1 MKKIN
6 WKDIGIRCLKTF
18 IQGVVAY
25 LAVSISTTDFTNK
38 EAVKGL
44 IIGTIASGVSALMN
58 IVNNLLKGDEIN
70 ERLFKSFKITS
81 GNSTDSKYNRYFNSC
96 NISRI

>member
-25 LAVSISTTDFTNK
+25 LAVSISTTDFTDK

-58 IVNNLLKGDEIN
+58 IINSLLKGDEIN
-70 ERLFKSFKITS
+70 
-81 GNSTDSKYNRYFNSC
+81 G
-96 NISRI
+96 

>member
-25 LAVSISTTDFTNK
+25 LTVSISTTDFTDK
-38 EAVKGL
+38 EAIKGL

-58 IVNNLLKGDEIN
+58 IINSLLKGD
-70 ERLFKSFKITS
+70 
-81 GNSTDSKYNRYFNSC
+81 D
-96 NISRI
+96 

>member
-25 LAVSISTTDFTNK
+25 LTVSITTTDFTDK
-38 EAVKGL
+38 EAIKGL
-44 IIGTIASGVSALMN
+44 VIGTIASGVSALMN
-58 IVNNLLKGDEIN
+58 IINNLLKGDDIN
-70 ERLFKSFKITS
+70 
-81 GNSTDSKYNRYFNSC
+81 G
-96 NISRI
+96 

>member
-25 LAVSISTTDFTNK
+25 LAVSISTTDFTDK
-38 EAVKGL
+38 EAIKGL
-44 IIGTIASGVSALMN
+44 VIGTIASGVSALMN
-58 IVNNLLKGDEIN
+58 IINGLLKGDEIN
-70 ERLFKSFKITS
+70 
-81 GNSTDSKYNRYFNSC
+81 G
-96 NISRI
+96 

>member
-25 LAVSISTTDFTNK
+25 LAVSISTTDFTDK
-38 EAVKGL
+38 EAIKGL

-58 IVNNLLKGDEIN
+58 IINNLLKGDEIN
-70 ERLFKSFKITS
+70 ER
-81 GNSTDSKYNRYFNSC
+81 
-96 NISRI
+96 

>member
-6 WKDIGIRCLKTF
+6 WKDIAIRCLKTF

-25 LAVSISTTDFTNK
+25 LTVSISTTDFTDK

-58 IVNNLLKGDEIN
+58 IINGLLKGDEIN
-70 ERLFKSFKITS
+70 ER
-81 GNSTDSKYNRYFNSC
+81 
-96 NISRI
+96 

>member
-38 EAVKGL
+38 EAIKGL
-44 IIGTIASGVSALMN
+44 VIGTIASAVSAVMN
-58 IVNNLLKGDEIN
+58 LINSLLKGDEIN
-70 ERLFKSFKITS
+70 ER
-81 GNSTDSKYNRYFNSC
+81 
-96 NISRI
+96 

>member
-38 EAVKGL
+38 EAIKGL
-44 IIGTIASGVSALMN
+44 IIGTIASAVSAVMN
-58 IVNNLLKGDEIN
+58 LINSLLKGDEIN
-70 ERLFKSFKITS
+70 GK
-81 GNSTDSKYNRYFNSC
+81 DS
-96 NISRI
+96 SRFSK

>member
-25 LAVSISTTDFTNK
+25 LAVSISTTDFNDK
-38 EAVKGL
+38 EAIKGL

-70 ERLFKSFKITS
+70 
-81 GNSTDSKYNRYFNSC
+81 G
-96 NISRI
+96 

>member
-25 LAVSISTTDFTNK
+25 LTVSISTTDFTDK
-38 EAVKGL
+38 EAIKGL
-44 IIGTIASGVSALMN
+44 VIGTIASGVSALMN
-58 IVNNLLKGDEIN
+58 IINNLLKGD
-70 ERLFKSFKITS
+70 
-81 GNSTDSKYNRYFNSC
+81 D
-96 NISRI
+96 

>member
-25 LAVSISTTDFTNK
+25 LAVSISTTDFTDK
-38 EAVKGL
+38 EAIKGL

-58 IVNNLLKGDEIN
+58 IINNLLKGDDID
-70 ERLFKSFKITS
+70 
-81 GNSTDSKYNRYFNSC
+81 G
-96 NISRI
+96 

>member
-6 WKDIGIRCLKTF
+6 WKDISIRCIKTF
-18 IQGVVAY
+18 IQAITAY

-38 EAVKGL
+38 EAIKGL

-58 IVNNLLKGDEIN
+58 IINNLLKGD
-70 ERLFKSFKITS
+70 
-81 GNSTDSKYNRYFNSC
+81 D
-96 NISRI
+96 

>member
-1 MKKIN
+1 MKIN

-25 LAVSISTTDFTNK
+25 LTVSISTTDFTDK
-38 EAVKGL
+38 EAIKGL

-58 IVNNLLKGDEIN
+58 IINNLLKGDEIN
-70 ERLFKSFKITS
+70 GK
-81 GNSTDSKYNRYFNSC
+81 DS
-96 NISRI
+96 SRFS

>member
-25 LAVSISTTDFTNK
+25 LTVSISTTDFTDK
-38 EAVKGL
+38 EAIKGL

-58 IVNNLLKGDEIN
+58 IVNSLLKGDEIN
-70 ERLFKSFKITS
+70 
-81 GNSTDSKYNRYFNSC
+81 G
-96 NISRI
+96 

>member
-25 LAVSISTTDFTNK
+25 LTVSITTTDFTDK
-38 EAVKGL
+38 EAIKGL

-58 IVNNLLKGDEIN
+58 IINNLLKGD
-70 ERLFKSFKITS
+70 
-81 GNSTDSKYNRYFNSC
+81 D
-96 NISRI
+96 

>member
-1 MKKIN
+1 MKIN

-25 LAVSISTTDFTNK
+25 LAVSISTTDFTDK
-38 EAVKGL
+38 EATKGL

-58 IVNNLLKGDEIN
+58 IINSLLKGD
-70 ERLFKSFKITS
+70 
-81 GNSTDSKYNRYFNSC
+81 D
-96 NISRI
+96 

>member
-25 LAVSISTTDFTNK
+25 LTVSISTTDFTDK
-38 EAVKGL
+38 EAIKGL
-44 IIGTIASGVSALMN
+44 IIGAIASGVSALMN
-58 IVNNLLKGDEIN
+58 IINSLLKGDEIN
-70 ERLFKSFKITS
+70 
-81 GNSTDSKYNRYFNSC
+81 G
-96 NISRI
+96 

>member
-1 MKKIN
+1 MEKIN

-25 LAVSISTTDFTNK
+25 LTVSITTTDFTDK

-44 IIGTIASGVSALMN
+44 IIGAIAGGVSAAMN
-58 IVNNLLKGDEIN
+58 IINNILKGDEIN
-70 ERLFKSFKITS
+70 GKNSS
-81 GNSTDSKYNRYFNSC
+81 GFNK
-96 NISRI
+96 

>member
-25 LAVSISTTDFTNK
+25 LAVSVSTTDFTNK
-38 EAVKGL
+38 EAIKGL
-44 IIGTIASGVSALMN
+44 ITGTIASGVSALMN
-58 IVNNLLKGDEIN
+58 IINSLLKGDEIN
-70 ERLFKSFKITS
+70 
-81 GNSTDSKYNRYFNSC
+81 G
-96 NISRI
+96 

>member
-25 LAVSISTTDFTNK
+25 LAVSISTTDFTDK
-38 EAVKGL
+38 EAIKGL
-44 IIGTIASGVSALMN
+44 ITGTIASGVSALMN
-58 IVNNLLKGDEIN
+58 IINSLLKGD
-70 ERLFKSFKITS
+70 
-81 GNSTDSKYNRYFNSC
+81 D
-96 NISRI
+96 

>member
-25 LAVSISTTDFTNK
+25 LTVSISTTDFTNK
-38 EAVKGL
+38 EAIKGL

-58 IVNNLLKGDEIN
+58 IINSLLKGDEIN
-70 ERLFKSFKITS
+70 
-81 GNSTDSKYNRYFNSC
+81 G
-96 NISRI
+96 

>member
-1 MKKIN
+1 MNKIN

-25 LAVSISTTDFTNK
+25 LAVSISTTDFTDK
-38 EAVKGL
+38 EAIKGL

-58 IVNNLLKGDEIN
+58 IINNLLKGDDIN
-70 ERLFKSFKITS
+70 
-81 GNSTDSKYNRYFNSC
+81 G
-96 NISRI
+96 

>member
-1 MKKIN
+1 MKIN

-25 LAVSISTTDFTNK
+25 LTVSITTTDFTDK
-38 EAVKGL
+38 EAIKGL

-58 IVNNLLKGDEIN
+58 IINSLLKGDEIN
-70 ERLFKSFKITS
+70 
-81 GNSTDSKYNRYFNSC
+81 G
-96 NISRI
+96 